1 MTKPQILKA
10 RIKTVFGAF
19 KNAPKN
25 KKDKTSWNFSIILNF
40 SSTDILLEWMCLI
53 NNTLLYSL
61 STCVTFSLLPLCHQ
75 TKLLYIFIKDS
86 VWHIVIYTWKLV
98 MLHIITV
105 NIYIFCDLFFVHDF
119 VCCPPRPEPPP
130 RSVTFTVSV
139 SHPPMQEPHLRS
151 NRAVFSGYTALL
163 PLTGMWYLISFQNLE
178 DGERSGDGLWVAF
191 SHFSSS
197 WAPLKNGRH
206 IGPRLWLFHQHTAP
220 CFFLKWRTD
229 SGNVASWAGLI
240 SSSSTRT
247 TCKGGI
253 RIE

>member
-1 MTKPQILKA
+1 
-10 RIKTVFGAF
+10 
-19 KNAPKN
+19 
-25 KKDKTSWNFSIILNF
+25 
-40 SSTDILLEWMCLI
+40 
-53 NNTLLYSL
+53 
-61 STCVTFSLLPLCHQ
+61 
-75 TKLLYIFIKDS
+75 
-86 VWHIVIYTWKLV
+86 

-105 NIYIFCDLFFVHDF
+105 NIYIFCDLSFVHDA
-119 VCCPPRPEPPP
+119 VCCPPRPEPLKI
-130 RSVTFTVSV
+130 RRVHSMCV
-139 SHPPMQEPHLRS
+139 MQEPHLRS

-191 SHFSSS
+191 SHFSWS
-197 WAPLKNGRH
+197 WASLKNGRH
-206 IGPRLWLFHQHTAP
+206 IGPRLWFFHQHTAP

>member
-1 MTKPQILKA
+1 MYNIFPTPPLPSNKTAVHFHKRFSMTHCNLHMKIGNATYNHCEHLHFLRPFLCPWFCLLSAKA
-10 RIKTVFGAF
+10 RTPQDPSRSQYVRR
-19 KNAPKN
+19 
-25 KKDKTSWNFSIILNF
+25 TR
-40 SSTDILLEWMCLI
+40 LL
-53 NNTLLYSL
+53 
-61 STCVTFSLLPLCHQ
+61 
-75 TKLLYIFIKDS
+75 
-86 VWHIVIYTWKLV
+86 
-98 MLHIITV
+98 
-105 NIYIFCDLFFVHDF
+105 
-119 VCCPPRPEPPP
+119 
-130 RSVTFTVSV
+130 
-139 SHPPMQEPHLRS
+139 QEPHLRS

-178 DGERSGDGLWVAF
+178 DGERSSDGLWVAF

-197 WAPLKNGRH
+197 WAPLKNSRH
-206 IGPRLWLFHQHTAP
+206 IGPRLRLFHQHTAP